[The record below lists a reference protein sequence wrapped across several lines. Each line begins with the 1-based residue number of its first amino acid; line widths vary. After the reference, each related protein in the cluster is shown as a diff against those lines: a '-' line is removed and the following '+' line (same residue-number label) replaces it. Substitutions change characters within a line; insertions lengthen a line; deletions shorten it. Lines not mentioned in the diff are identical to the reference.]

1 MNSSQ
6 QRDNALASE
15 YALGTLRGSARL
27 RFEKRLQAEPDL
39 AALVGRWQTLLG
51 GLDSQLQP
59 QHPPETVWKK
69 IQLSLPPERNVVVP
83 SRWRWNYL
91 GWALAAGLAAVA
103 LVPYFSTKA
112 PELAPLIVLNGGSQQ
127 GQWLVSADSDRK
139 TLRLTPLQ
147 LASVSASNSLQLWAI
162 PVGAKPVSLGLLDSK
177 SVTQVSNGNVTL
189 SRGVTIA
196 ISLEPQGGSPTGQPT
211 GPVVY
216 SGVL

>member
-6 QRDNALASE
+6 PRDNALASE

-27 RFEKRLQAEPDL
+27 RFEKRLRNEPNL

-51 GLDSQLQP
+51 GLDSQIQP
-59 QHPPETVWKK
+59 QHPPGSVWKK
-69 IQLSLPPERNVVVP
+69 IQLSLPPERHTPVH
-83 SRWRWNYL
+83 SRWRWSYL
-91 GWALAAGLAAVA
+91 GWALAAGLAAVT
-103 LVPYFSTKA
+103 LVPYFSPKA
-112 PELAPLIVLNGGSQQ
+112 PDLAPLMVLNGSSQQ
-127 GQWLVSADSDRK
+127 GQWLVSADSARK

-147 LASVSASNSLQLWAI
+147 LASISASNSLQLWAI

-177 SVTQVSNGNVTL
+177 AVTQVSNGNVTL